1 MVKKTFEDLR
11 NSILINFKDN
21 KKTINQI
28 ASETGIN
35 WKTVE
40 RHLTYLMGKKLVNE
54 VFNSPYVR
62 IFALSEIG
70 IEQVKK
76 LGEKN
81 E

>member
-1 MVKKTFEDLR
+1 MSKKTFSELR
-11 NSILINFKDN
+11 DSILLNFGEN

-40 RHLTYLMGKKLVNE
+40 RHLTYLMGKKLVVE

-62 IFALSEIG
+62 IFALSEVG
-70 IEQVKK
+70 LQYTRG
-76 LGEKN
+76 LKN